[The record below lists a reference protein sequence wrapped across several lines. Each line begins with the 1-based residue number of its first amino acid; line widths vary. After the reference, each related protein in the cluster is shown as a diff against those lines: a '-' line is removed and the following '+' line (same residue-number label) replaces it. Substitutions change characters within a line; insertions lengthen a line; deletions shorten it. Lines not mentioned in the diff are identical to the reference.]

1 MARPSS
7 DRPRVLFVINSL
19 AGGGAERVMLSL
31 IAASEDLRDRYE
43 IALALLDREP
53 FAYAPPGWLTVHQ
66 LDGRF
71 SLARSAARFVR
82 LVARERPD
90 VTLSF
95 LTRSNMVAVLAAKLF
110 GHRAIIS
117 ERANT
122 SGHFKPGASG
132 AVAKRLI
139 RMLYPRADAVI
150 AVSRGIA
157 DDLRDRFGVDAAKLD
172 VIANPVDGD
181 AIRAAAAAPPAITSE
196 RPYLVAVSRLTKGK
210 NVALLVDALA
220 RARTELDLLILGQ
233 GPERAAIEARAAE
246 LGVAARVRPCGF
258 QENPYA
264 IMRGARAY
272 VSASNGEGFPNG
284 LVEAL
289 ALGLP
294 AIATN
299 CASGPS
305 EILAD
310 LRREEVDRLTFA
322 PFGVLVPPNDAD
334 GFARA
339 VEAVTSKP
347 GRHAAL
353 SAAGPK
359 RAADYG
365 TGRAKAAYW
374 SVIDRALASR
384 PRRRA
389 RTAAPA

>member
-1 MARPSS
+1 M
-7 DRPRVLFVINSL
+7 L
-19 AGGGAERVMLSL
+19 AL
-31 IAASEDLRDRYE
+31 IAASADLRDRYD

-53 FAYAPPGWLTVHQ
+53 PAYAPPEWLTVHR
-66 LDGRF
+66 LDGRS
-71 SLARSAARFVR
+71 SLARSMANFVR

-95 LTRSNMVAVLAAKLF
+95 LTRSNMVSVLAAKLF

-122 SGHFKPGASG
+122 SGHFRPGASG

-139 RMLYPRADAVI
+139 RALYPRADAVI

-157 DDLRDRFGVDAAKLD
+157 DDLRDGFGVDAGRLS

-181 AIRAAAAAPPAITSE
+181 AIRAAAAMPPAIGSD

-210 NVALLVDALA
+210 NVTLLVDALG
-220 RARTELDLLILGQ
+220 RAKTDLDLLVLGQ
-233 GPERAAIEARAAE
+233 GTERAAIEAQAAE
-246 LGVAARVRPCGF
+246 LGLASRVRLCGF

-310 LRREEVDRLTFA
+310 LRREQVDGLTFA
-322 PFGVLVPPNDAD
+322 PFGVLVPPDNADA
-334 GFARA
+334 FARGI
-339 VEAVTSKP
+339 EAVALEP
-347 GRHAAL
+347 ERHAAL
-353 SAAGPK
+353 SAAGLK
-359 RAADYG
+359 RAAEYG

-374 SVIDRALASR
+374 SVIDRALTSR
-384 PRRRA
+384 PR
-389 RTAAPA
+389 